1 MDVTSVIVTLPSLS
15 TSPTK
20 SDSGSVGGILDAI
33 GMEHKVEMSRKV
45 QSNREKCRF

>member
-1 MDVTSVIVTLPSLS
+1 MFFKKMLA
-15 TSPTK
+15 K

-45 QSNREKCRF
+45 QSENTQNNGCVDVERF